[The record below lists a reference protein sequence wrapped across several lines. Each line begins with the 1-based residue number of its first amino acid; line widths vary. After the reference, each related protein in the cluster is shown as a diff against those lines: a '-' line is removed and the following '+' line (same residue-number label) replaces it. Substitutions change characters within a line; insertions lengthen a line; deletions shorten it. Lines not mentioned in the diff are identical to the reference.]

1 MEEIKEAKKFFFFY
15 YKKFKSIT
23 SNESVILKIENVEK
37 R

>member
-1 MEEIKEAKKFFFFY
+1 MEEIKDAKKKFFFS